1 MHKRRAVNMIIRTL
15 SATVQLFAWTY
26 SLVASKTTYGVSS
39 ARTSHPAHP
48 RTLPKAVVASM
59 IRLRHDYDI
68 TILLRL
74 CYECRTSVVRHSCDK
89 MAVNINFTDI
99 RRFPKPGV
107 SDSQRKSTV
116 RPSVAIRAISRIC
129 IALATKTRRW
139 RRVWLVDIP
148 QYSFIMIMLN

>member
-74 CYECRTSVVRHSCDK
+74 CYECRTSVVRYSCDK

-116 RPSVAIRAISRIC
+116 RPSKSNNSRIC
-129 IALATKTRRW
+129 IALATKTRR
-139 RRVWLVDIP
+139 
-148 QYSFIMIMLN
+148 